1 MSRDMT
7 RLSYNVSVEYEQG
20 FDKDNRYFIAQKCPE
35 ICLGHPILYMSQMTR
50 DMTGRYDTLSLTN
63 DKDMTRLTNTFLS
76 QMSRDI
82 TRLFDTFFCHK
93 QMTRDMTRLTDAS

>member
-20 FDKDNRYFIAQKCPE
+20 FDKDNRYFIAQ

-50 DMTGRYDTLSLTN
+50 DMTGRYDTLSLT
-63 DKDMTRLTNTFLS
+63 KD
-76 QMSRDI
+76 QEYD
-82 TRLFDTFFCHK
+82 
-93 QMTRDMTRLTDAS
+93 